1 MKNDDIIKEDFKR
14 KQNKRFT
21 AVFGGTFDPI
31 HKAHLA
37 LADKVLEMDLAD
49 EIMFVPAAKP
59 PHKLDKPITPSEH
72 RTAMLKLAL
81 ETNPDYSMSDYEIV
95 NKRKASYTV
104 HTLRALQ
111 AAFPE
116 RRFKLIMGMD
126 NFRDFDS
133 WHRYQEI
140 INNFD
145 LIIFSRPENLKPS
158 LHLIEQKFGNRIAGK
173 LAQSF
178 VDSVNIDMSAT
189 DIRTK
194 VNREEDISDLVLPSI
209 ADYII
214 ENGLYTS

>member
-59 PHKLDKPITPSEH
+59 PHKLDKPITSADH

-81 ETNPDYSMSDYEIV
+81 ETNPDYAMSDYEIV

-158 LHLIEQKFGNRIAGK
+158 LALIEQKFGNRIAGK